1 MRFEPLEALAD
12 LEPGRDARAGHLWDE
27 PAPGRVPIYG
37 IGSIRG
43 WTDEPNVLSPCI
55 AIGRTGTVGAPR
67 IVRDGRVGET
77 MMMIKPHDPGMLSFL
92 FYFLRGLD
100 WEPYTDVCTRI
111 LLSPYFWRVP
121 VPLPERGR
129 LDALCTAMEQ
139 CERVRRAAAALSAQ
153 ADVLDR
159 VIYARMFAEI
169 DGDGKTGEGSPGGT
183 GGD

>member
-12 LEPGRDARAGHLWDE
+12 LEPGRDARAGHFWED
-27 PAPGRVPIYG
+27 PAPGRVPIHG
-37 IGSIRG
+37 TGAIRG
-43 WTDEPNVLSPCI
+43 WTDEPNVLAPCI
-55 AIGRTGTVGAPR
+55 AIGRTGTIGAPR
-67 IVRDGRVGET
+67 IVREGRVGDT

-100 WEPYTDVCTRI
+100 WEPYTDECTRRY
-111 LLSPYFWRVP
+111 LSPYFWRVP
-121 VPLPERGR
+121 VPLPER
-129 LDALCTAMEQ
+129 LEALCAAMEQ

-159 VIYARMFAEI
+159 VIYARLFAEM